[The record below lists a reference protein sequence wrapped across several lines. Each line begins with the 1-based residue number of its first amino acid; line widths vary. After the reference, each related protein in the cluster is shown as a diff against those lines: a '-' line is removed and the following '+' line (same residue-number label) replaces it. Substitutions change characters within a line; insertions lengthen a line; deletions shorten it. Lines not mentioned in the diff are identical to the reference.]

1 MKKAL
6 LVVSLLGF
14 FAAGYMTGSIQ
25 TRNAIAL
32 ELGGLTGLSGTVDS
46 LKSLG
51 KTVMEMQ
58 DNINKLQT
66 NINQVKKVKDDI
78 SNYQGIYDKVT
89 GKPAPKTQT
98 QPAQQQTINPA
109 LQKGLNEL
117 LAPQPQQPA
126 K

>member
-14 FAAGYMTGSIQ
+14 FAAGYITGSIH
-25 TRNAIAL
+25 TRNAIAV
-32 ELGGLTGLSGTVDS
+32 ELGGLTGISGTVES

-51 KTVMEMQ
+51 KTVIEMQ
-58 DNINKLQT
+58 DNVDKLQK
-66 NINQVKKVKDDI
+66 NINDVKKVRDDI
-78 SNYQGIYDKVT
+78 STYQGVYDKVT

-98 QPAQQQTINPA
+98 PTQQQQ
-109 LQKGLNEL
+109 LEKGLKDYL
-117 LAPQPQQPA
+117 